1 MHPSSSSSSFFLTSI
16 YGSGLIPAPAVL
28 EVGSDKI
35 WALLVLSEL
44 FGLRAVSAQCSQR
57 LARLCKAEGPIDVSR
72 VLRLI

>member
-1 MHPSSSSSSFFLTSI
+1 M
-16 YGSGLIPAPAVL
+16 L

-57 LARLCKAEGPIDVSR
+57 LARLCKADGPVDVSSSETR
-72 VLRLI
+72 FDVNLSILMTICVCMYL